1 MENAALTEDIRI
13 IRIREVMA
21 LTGLSRSSIYLGI
34 KQRTFP
40 GQLKLSVRSSG
51 WLRSEVIDWVN
62 TRPRKDS

>member
-1 MENAALTEDIRI
+1 MGNAALTEDIRI

-40 GQLKLSVRSSG
+40 RQLKLSVRSSG
-51 WLRSEVIDWVN
+51 WLRSEVIEWVN
-62 TRPRKDS
+62 ARPRKAS